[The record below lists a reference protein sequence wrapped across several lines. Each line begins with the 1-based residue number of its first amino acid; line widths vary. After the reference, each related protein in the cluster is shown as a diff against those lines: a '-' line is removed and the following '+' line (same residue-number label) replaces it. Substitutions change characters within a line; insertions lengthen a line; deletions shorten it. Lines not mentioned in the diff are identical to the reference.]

1 MRESGNGEK
10 EVLGLQVGRAA
21 LGETRARR
29 LCSQAISRAANF
41 SQDFG
46 VSRLLHCSTTRNQ
59 IDYQND
65 QREQQQQVN
74 ESTHRVT

>member
-1 MRESGNGEK
+1 MRGKEGWAGSVESRW
-10 EVLGLQVGRAA
+10 GRH
-21 LGETRARR
+21 ARDGSV
-29 LCSQAISRAANF
+29 SQAISRAAKF